1 MAWMPR
7 SGWAFRLTRMT
18 LNYVTLGLPSL
29 LASTMWLSATRR
41 ILAVGGRGRWSL
53 HSSAGYSQ
61 PRFRK
66 SPLSASCRTEAL
78 ARDADRNHPD
88 EVLGFGLYPRL
99 KADVADR
106 RTLGLGIHVMR
117 RAPH

>member
-1 MAWMPR
+1 MK
-7 SGWAFRLTRMT
+7 T

-29 LASTMWLSATRR
+29 LASTMWLSATR
-41 ILAVGGRGRWSL
+41 ILAVKGRGRWSL

-66 SPLSASCRTEAL
+66 SPLPASCRPEAL

-88 EVLGFGLYPRL
+88 EVLGFALYPRL